1 MYLVHCSCNIFFS
14 TFTKKDIK
22 ALFVTN
28 KRFCGVREFD
38 YLIVKKLAG
47 DFNNK
52 YVEYPMSTPKCR
64 ITFFE
69 PCWLNCLSILREMAE
84 ICKDDS
90 GFRENSLWCGYQII
104 WDLFPLKKLFEI

>member
-1 MYLVHCSCNIFFS
+1 MLEAIEIYGLKRASTSLLNESFANYFQKMKEFNENKPRTLSFVYLVHCSCNIFFS

-38 YLIVKKLAG
+38 YLIAKKLAG

-64 ITFFE
+64 I
-69 PCWLNCLSILREMAE
+69 R
-84 ICKDDS
+84 
-90 GFRENSLWCGYQII
+90 
-104 WDLFPLKKLFEI
+104 